1 MHKEEKQMKRLIA
14 ASLTGIMLLSPFTA
28 FAFEPIDA
36 YVGDEWSTT
45 IDGLQIVKDSDGK
58 DAVAV
63 IMTYTNTGSKA
74 ESPMS
79 TMIYRAYQDGKE
91 LELAYVDSDN
101 KVPVEGSSI
110 TSVFD
115 GASVQFAEYFV
126 LQSSTPE
133 IKFQADS
140 FASDGELITLSL
152 EDAGAE
158 LETEPDYEQ
167 MYNDL
172 LEKYNALLEKYGET
186 E

>member
-1 MHKEEKQMKRLIA
+1 
-14 ASLTGIMLLSPFTA
+14 
-28 FAFEPIDA
+28 
-36 YVGDEWSTT
+36 
-45 IDGLQIVKDSDGK
+45 
-58 DAVAV
+58 
-63 IMTYTNTGSKA
+63 
-74 ESPMS
+74 
-79 TMIYRAYQDGKE
+79 MIYRAYQDGKE

-133 IKFQADS
+133 IEFQADS